1 MKRLEAKIDKAD
13 KSISELIAKLEYER
27 KENEKLR
34 EQLNEIIKETKSK
47 EGEKNTKGDV
57 VIQTRLNKGFSKRKI
72 NSETGN
78 TDLDKKNQ
86 KIIFKVQILSSST
99 RLKTNSPQLKD
110 LKNVWEYKD
119 KGIYKYTVGNQLD
132 LKSASALQ
140 LEFRKKGFKEAF
152 VVAFKNGK
160 RIPMR
165 EALKLLN

>member
-140 LEFRKKGFKEAF
+140 LEFRRKGFKEAF